1 MVAKRVGLL
10 RERLLQ
16 IGFVWTVGWS
26 MVATAGCNSREPQT
40 FALRVISIDTHG
52 GPALPEDRVRA
63 IVRRSLEHSPSFVP
77 AERDQRSGTTHGDTL
92 VATFEYRELPDASDH
107 GRDLMV
113 RLLVEVPESLAA
125 ELGPDGLDVTVLLER
140 AAGEA
145 DLAYDLQL
153 ATDRV
158 TTILQARTDLARGTE
173 GTVARL
179 LDTGDPDRVILALEW
194 ILRHPEHAQARAASS
209 QVAGLLEHPDD
220 RIALLA
226 IDCIGEVGGPEH
238 VAALLARI
246 PVADTAQVN
255 RAYDALARLGG
266 PEAEGFLKFAAR
278 NEDEPVRRAAAERA
292 LQSVAE
298 SAMVDPRRGRGVP
311 NRGHR

>member
-1 MVAKRVGLL
+1 MVARRVAWLSK
-10 RERLLQ
+10 RLLS
-16 IGFVWTVGWS
+16 IGLSGSLAVMLG
-26 MVATAGCNSREPQT
+26 MLGGCKSREPQS
-40 FALRVISIDTHG
+40 FALRIISIDTHG
-52 GPALPEDRVRA
+52 GPTLPEDRVRT

-77 AERDQRSGTTHGDTL
+77 AERDQRSGITHGDTL

-113 RLLVEVPESLAA
+113 RMLVEVPESLAD
-125 ELGPDGLDVTVLLER
+125 ELGPAGLDITVLLER
-140 AAGEA
+140 AAGQA

-158 TTILQARTDLARGTE
+158 ATILQARTDLARGTE

-179 LDTGDPDRVILALEW
+179 LDSRDPDQVILALEW
-194 ILRHPEHAQARAASS
+194 ICRHPQHPQARAASAR
-209 QVAGLLEHPDD
+209 VAELLEHPDA
-220 RIALLA
+220 RVAMLA
-226 IDCIGEVGGPEH
+226 IECIGEIGG
-238 VAALLARI
+238 RI
-246 PVADTAQVN
+246 QLADTDQVN

-266 PEAEGFLKFAAR
+266 PEAEGFLQFAAR

-298 SAMVDPRRGRGVP
+298 SAIVDPHGRLP

>member
-1 MVAKRVGLL
+1 VAWL
-10 RERLLQ
+10 RERLLP
-16 IGFVWTVGWS
+16 IGFVWALGSIGVVGG
-26 MVATAGCNSREPQT
+26 VGGCNSSDPQS
-40 FALRVISIDTHG
+40 FALRVIAIDTHG

-63 IVRRSLEHSPSFVP
+63 IVRRSLEHAPSFVP

-92 VATFEYRELPDASDH
+92 VASFEYRELPDASDH

-125 ELGPDGLDVTVLLER
+125 ELGPEGLDITVLLER

-158 TTILQARTDLARGTE
+158 ATILQARTDLARRTD

-179 LDTGDPDRVILALEW
+179 LDSRDPDQMIMALEW
-194 ILRHPEHAQARAASS
+194 IRGHEQHHQARSAADR
-209 QVAGLLEHPDD
+209 VAALLEHDDD
-220 RIALLA
+220 RVALLA
-226 IDCIGEVGGPEH
+226 IECIGQIGRAEH
-238 VAALLARI
+238 VAALLGRI
-246 PVADTAQVN
+246 QVADTDQVN

-266 PEAEGFLKFAAR
+266 PEAEGFLEFAAR

-298 SAMVDPRRGRGVP
+298 SAIVDPSGRSRLP

>member
-1 MVAKRVGLL
+1 MSGRVGRL

-16 IGFVWTVGWS
+16 IGFAWTVGFT
-26 MVATAGCNSREPQT
+26 MVASAGCSSREPET
-40 FALRVISIDTHG
+40 FALRVISIETHG

-63 IVRRSLEHSPSFVP
+63 ILRRSLEHSPSFVP
-77 AERDQRSGTTHGDTL
+77 AERDQRSGTKHGDTL
-92 VATFEYRELPDASDH
+92 VASLEYRELPDASDH

-113 RLLVEVPESLAA
+113 RLFVEVPESLAG
-125 ELGPDGLDVTVLLER
+125 ELGKDGLDVTVLLER

-145 DLAYDLQL
+145 DLAYDLEL

-158 TTILQARTDLARGTE
+158 TTILQARIDLARSTE
-173 GTVARL
+173 GAVDRL
-179 LDTGDPDRVILALEW
+179 LGQDDPDQVILALEW
-194 ILRHPEHAQARAASS
+194 ILKHVEHPQAQAATARVAS
-209 QVAGLLEHPDD
+209 LLDHHDA

-226 IDCIGEVGGPEH
+226 IECIGEIGGPEH
-238 VAALLARI
+238 VPALLARI
-246 PVADTAQVN
+246 PVADTEQVN

-266 PEAEGFLKFAAR
+266 PEAEGFLEFAAR

-292 LQSVAE
+292 LQRVE
-298 SAMVDPRRGRGVP
+298 QSAMVHPGRALP